1 MLVTSLPKIVLSEL
15 DLTCESLLWEV
26 LNRSE
31 EVLEWYLSFDEQ
43 YKPGRARTIL
53 SGVKSLD
60 LSKNRLSEDL
70 PFFLTRLFPS
80 LETLSLSHNLFTHL
94 PPTITLFPHLRRLKT
109 HGNKF
114 GKSKGGIGQNA
125 KEIARL
131 VRAKWTSN
139 IPIRAIRSTPKGFG
153 STVES
158 LSNIVAMVL
167 KQGMPKKIKYPKF
180 HAQSDDES
188 SSEEDEA
195 ASVTSSFLA
204 LPRHLQKLVLH
215 SYKCAS
221 CQNFISP
228 TSIEYLPALFE
239 KIHHLDP
246 GVSIPTYLVPPPA
259 PYIRTRSDSQ
269 SSISQLSESPSSST
283 SSSFD
288 RPPHLL
294 SLEEKVFVA
303 LLGRGTGLATYIIG
317 DEYGGYS
324 FCVNCAAR
332 HLGLNDLEGEKK
344 CCCLVCKEED
354 KVRVKGYRE
363 LTTMRWLRRRPGAL
377 KDL

>member
-1 MLVTSLPKIVLSEL
+1 MSN
-15 DLTCESLLWEV
+15 WEV
-26 LNRSE
+26 LRRSE

-43 YKPGRARTIL
+43 YKRGRGRIIL

-60 LSKNRLSEDL
+60 LSKNRLDDL
-70 PFFLTRLFPS
+70 PVFLTQLFPS
-80 LETLSLSHNLFTHL
+80 LETLSLSHNLFIHL
-94 PPTITLFPHLRRLKT
+94 PPSITLFPHLRRLKT
-109 HGNKF
+109 HGNRF
-114 GKSKGGIGQNA
+114 SKSKGGVVQNA

-131 VRAKWTSN
+131 VRSRWTSN
-139 IPIRAIRSTPKGFG
+139 ISVRETRSKAKEGV

-167 KQGMPKKIKYPKF
+167 KQGMPKKVKRPIIND
-180 HAQSDDES
+180 QSDEDS

-195 ASVTSSFLA
+195 VSITSNILA
-204 LPRHLQKLVLH
+204 LPRHLQKLVTDA
-215 SYKCAS
+215 YKCAS
-221 CQNFISP
+221 CQHFISP

-239 KIHHLDP
+239 KVHHLDP

-259 PYIRTRSDSQ
+259 PYIRSCSDSQ
-269 SSISQLSESPSSST
+269 SSISQLSESPSS

-317 DEYGGYS
+317 DGDGGYS
-324 FCVNCAAR
+324 FCVNCAAQ
-332 HLGLNDLEGEKK
+332 HLGLTEIEGEKK

-354 KVRVKGYRE
+354 KVRVKGYGDT
-363 LTTMRWLRRRPGAL
+363 TTMRWLRRRPGAL